1 MAVSKSLK
9 LHQLFKN
16 RQREFRTSKM
26 SIAETVLPLFLP
38 VRTLNC
44 MSRSVP
50 VYFRFAFGLRFSS
63 KKKTVASRSV
73 KVKREV
79 FLVIYQDFQI

>member
-1 MAVSKSLK
+1 
-9 LHQLFKN
+9 
-16 RQREFRTSKM
+16 M
-26 SIAETVLPLFLP
+26 SIAETALPLFLP
-38 VRTLNC
+38 VRTLNY

-63 KKKTVASRSV
+63 NKKTAAARSA

-79 FLVIYQDFQI
+79 SSYIPRLSNLMITETFKSYELLYLNFV

>member
-1 MAVSKSLK
+1 MY
-9 LHQLFKN
+9 
-16 RQREFRTSKM
+16 
-26 SIAETVLPLFLP
+26 IADETVLSLFP

-44 MSRSVP
+44 MSRNVP

-63 KKKTVASRSV
+63 KKKTAAARSA

-79 FLVIYQDFQI
+79 SSYIPRLSNLMITETFKSYELLYLNFV